1 MIFEVISWWMAM
13 MVLITMTKINNRL
26 VYSPV
31 NITKMAKK
39 ILIKLNKIIE
49 TDEMSLE
56 RKEELL

>member
-31 NITKMAKK
+31 IITKMAKK
-39 ILIKLNKIIE
+39 ILIKLNKVNILLIIMFLMVFE
-49 TDEMSLE
+49 
-56 RKEELL
+56 

>member
-13 MVLITMTKINNRL
+13 MILITMTKINNRL

-39 ILIKLNKIIE
+39 ILIKLNKVNILLIIMFLMVFE
-49 TDEMSLE
+49 
-56 RKEELL
+56 